1 LRSQPENEADPFPIA
16 GTGSDDPVTD
26 DMRPA
31 PAPLVS
37 FRFGFAVVVIAVAM
51 LVEAGFSGLFPLA
64 VRFFIDH
71 ALIPRDGEALYRM
84 TAILAGGAALA
95 ISAGLLRDFLSARV
109 HSQSLSGM
117 RQSMFERLQRITMSF
132 HSHART
138 AELLDRFSTD
148 FAAIDSA
155 VALAIPWGVLPLVE
169 ALLCTGLMLRLDWRA
184 GFAGVILWPW
194 VILAP
199 RIPAARVRKVSQVCE
214 ELELRVIGALK
225 ENLSGQGN
233 VRAYSLEEA
242 SIAGFRTRN
251 DRLSRTAM
259 RAALLSAFTE
269 RFTGS
274 GILAIQ
280 ASLLA
285 LSAWL
290 GFEGQMTIGTLVG
303 LQMLAVVLGT
313 SLLFI
318 IEFLPSLSAGKDA
331 YRRIDESLDA
341 AYAAEDS
348 PHARFLPP
356 IQTEIIFANVDFAYQ
371 ANADFTH
378 APPGEKSRR
387 PQLAGIRARIPR
399 GTYVAFVGPS
409 GAGKGT
415 MLSLLMRFYDPT
427 AGFIAIDGHDL
438 RAVTQDSL
446 RSRMGVVLQENSL
459 FNISVR
465 ENIRLGRPGASAEA
479 IVQVARAVGLHDFIA
494 ALPHGYSTLA
504 GEHGVRFSRA
514 QMPRLALARAILRD
528 PEILLLD
535 EATSVLD
542 PADELAVGRLIR
554 SLAKGRTLISVTH
567 RLSTTADADHIF
579 VFDEGRIVEQGSHYE
594 LIAANGAYAGLWRK
608 QAGFTFSADGTHVD
622 VDAQR
627 LKAFPIL
634 ETLDGDQLADLAPFF
649 ATDTFPPGRDIV
661 RQNDPGDKFYIIARG
676 KVEVWKTEEQSGST
690 RRVAVLQDGDFFGE
704 ITLITGFPRTATVR
718 TVTSCTCISL
728 TRGQFNK
735 MLERFPDLR
744 RRVSEVALQRLR
756 ESSQVG
762 AGSS

>member
-1 LRSQPENEADPFPIA
+1 LRSKGEKEDDFP
-16 GTGSDDPVTD
+16 PVVAPVNGAPAID
-26 DMRPA
+26 HPPMDEMRLA

-37 FRFGFAVVVIAVAM
+37 FSFGFAICFIAVAL

-64 VRFFIDH
+64 VRFLIDR
-71 ALIPRDGEALYRM
+71 ALLPRSGEALYRM
-84 TAILAGGAALA
+84 TVVLAVAAALA

-109 HSQSLSGM
+109 QSQSLSGM
-117 RQSMFERLQRITMSF
+117 RQSMFERLQRITMSL

-138 AELLDRFSTD
+138 ADLLDRFSTD
-148 FAAIDSA
+148 FAAIESA

-169 ALLCTGLMLRLDWRA
+169 ALLCTGLMLWLDWRA
-184 GFAGVILWPW
+184 GLAGLVLWPW

-199 RIPAARVRKVSQVCE
+199 RIPAARITKASAACKE
-214 ELELRVIGALK
+214 DELHMLGALK
-225 ENLSGQGN
+225 ENLSGQASI
-233 VRAYSLEEA
+233 RAFSLEQA
-242 SIAGFRTRN
+242 GIAGFRKRN

-259 RAALLSAFTE
+259 RAALLSAFME
-269 RFTGS
+269 RFTGA

-280 ASLLA
+280 AFLLA

-290 GFEGQMTIGTLVG
+290 AFEQQMTLGTLVA

-318 IEFLPSLSAGKDA
+318 IEFMPSLSAGQDA
-331 YRRIDESLDA
+331 YRRIEDSLDA
-341 AYAAEDS
+341 PHAAGDS

-356 IQTEIIFANVDFAYQ
+356 IQTEVIFANVDFTY
-371 ANADFTH
+371 D
-378 APPGEKSRR
+378 PPDSKSQRL
-387 PQLAGIRARIPR
+387 QLAGIRARIPR

-409 GAGKGT
+409 GAGKST
-415 MLSLLMRFYDPT
+415 MLNLLMRFYDPT
-427 AGFIAIDGHDL
+427 AGLIAIDGHDL
-438 RAVTQDSL
+438 KAVTQDSL
-446 RSRMGVVLQENSL
+446 RSRMGVVLQETSL

-465 ENIRLGRPGASAEA
+465 ENIRLGRPDASEEA
-479 IVQVARAVGLHDFIA
+479 IVEAARAVGLHDFIVS
-494 ALPHGYSTLA
+494 LPHGYGTIA

-514 QMPRLALARAILRD
+514 QLPRLALARAMLRN
-528 PEILLLD
+528 PEIMLLD

-542 PADELAVGRLIR
+542 PADELEVGRMIR
-554 SLAKGRTLISVTH
+554 SFAKGRTLISVSH

-627 LKAFPIL
+627 LNAFPIL
-634 ETLDGDQLADLAPFF
+634 ENLDGDQVAELAPFF

-676 KVEVWKTEEQSGST
+676 KVEVWRTEEQSGSAKC
-690 RRVAVLQDGDFFGE
+690 VAVLQDGDFFGE

-718 TVTSCTCISL
+718 AVTSCTCISL
-728 TRGQFNK
+728 TRGQFNR
-735 MLERFPDLR
+735 MLDRFPDLR

-756 ESSQVG
+756 ESSKVG
-762 AGSS
+762 ATLP